1 MLKKIILPLVLL
13 IFTQQEFYGMEEEE
27 EKKGENENSDI
38 KEQYDFWLGV
48 DNYMNVPVDDK
59 LSYLWTIFDNI
70 PFQYGGSKIW
80 KHGEAYYGLSN
91 GIGFFPSALNFGW
104 MKVGI
109 VDAHINVINTIIKYM
124 KTYTA
129 IKYDYYYTVDC
140 ILKNKYAVQHKNP
153 VWLNSFKWWLF
164 YTVVTDI
171 HLFSFK
177 FFNCVKIKII
187 SLGAIVTYEIKDD
200 LLNSYKKHWYFYFS
214 FYDDKLVV
222 PKNYFIFSPRIE
234 INIPELITYFNG
246 K

>member
-13 IFTQQEFYGMEEEE
+13 IFTQQDFYGMKKEE
-27 EKKGENENSDI
+27 EKNKRQNNEV
-38 KEQYDFWLGV
+38 KEQYVFWLEV

-59 LSYLWTIFDNI
+59 LSYLWMFLDNV

-124 KTYTA
+124 KTYTH
-129 IKYDYYYTVDC
+129 IKYDYYYM
-140 ILKNKYAVQHKNP
+140 LKECKQQHKNP
-153 VWLNSFKWWLF
+153 VWLNSLKWWLF

-222 PKNYFIFSPRIE
+222 PMNYFIFSPRIE